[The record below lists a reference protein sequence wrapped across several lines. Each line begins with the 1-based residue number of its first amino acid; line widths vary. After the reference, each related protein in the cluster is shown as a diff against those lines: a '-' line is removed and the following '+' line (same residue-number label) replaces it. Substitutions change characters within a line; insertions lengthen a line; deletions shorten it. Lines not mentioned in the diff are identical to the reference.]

1 MKRAPN
7 FDDGRPQRQPYAAGD
22 AFYDLL
28 INGHAGLTDA
38 QSQLMNAQLVL
49 LLANHIGT
57 LPILREALAAARS
70 NVLGPS
76 ASAPHPG

>member
-1 MKRAPN
+1 
-7 FDDGRPQRQPYAAGD
+7 
-22 AFYDLL
+22 
-28 INGHAGLTDA
+28 
-38 QSQLMNAQLVL
+38 VL

-76 ASAPHPG
+76 ASSPHPGWARVLV